1 MIPSSRYLSV
11 FSNDHDSLWLFWAI
25 SNPETATPPALAA
38 LAGPKATLF
47 FKKTLIASGV
57 EGMLAPSATAQTP
70 FSTKVSAAFLLIS
83 FCVAFGRAMSHFTFQ
98 IPLHPSTYC
107 AFGLDLR

>member
-25 SNPETATPPALAA
+25 SRPEVATPPALAA

-47 FKKTLIASGV
+47 FRKTLTASGV

-70 FSTKVSAAFLLIS
+70 VSTRVLADRSSIS
-83 FCVAFGRAMSHFTFQ
+83 FCVEEGRAISHFTFQ
-98 IPLHPSTYC
+98 ILSHPSS
-107 AFGLDLR
+107 